1 MQLAKPWAHM
11 KQLLAREGTYA
22 VLILLCVL
30 NLCFFPCIWGTKTLL
45 ASSQDAPSILPRGAW
60 AGVPAAITFPR
71 ALDQGGPAWVTEPF
85 LKLIW
90 AQYWDER
97 NAPLWNPYQ
106 AYGTPLAADMQSQP
120 FYPLTIA
127 ASVHPTPQTYNW
139 YILSRLL
146 TAGICLYF
154 YLRLFLSFLP
164 SIGGSIAYMLAG
176 YFVLFITM
184 PQLSVEVLLSGVLLG
199 TEILL
204 RSQSFRPI
212 AIFALLILLVVVGG
226 MPESALL
233 LLSFVYAYWLFR
245 LVSDSEFRRAWP
257 IHVRRLVAGTVAGLS
272 LSAFLLL
279 PFREYLKRSFDLHQ
293 PANIGGVITG
303 LLHNQLNESIFTY
316 VFPLLFGGP
325 YSPALGSDY
334 SGLRNY
340 FGLISAFL
348 ILVAVIGV
356 FRKGLGVGKSQRLLT
371 LFFFIAFV
379 GVISKRYGLPILNS
393 IGELP
398 LFQLVWFAKYA
409 EALLSL
415 SVAVLVAIG
424 IDRINEGRLNSRE
437 KALIL
442 AITSLL
448 IPIAVIA
455 SGTAIKREIIDLHL
469 SPVFPV
475 YAIGIPAGLLF
486 ALAVCLLIWNTT
498 GPVSQSSNRK
508 LTVAILVLLTTE
520 VTASFV
526 LPSYYLLS
534 DLPNK
539 NENPFVGAPFVDFLK
554 SKVHN
559 YSRIFST
566 DGILFPNWSSAFEL
580 SDIRGLDAVYYR
592 KYLSFVRNFHRAPIK
607 ATNDVDLGDRFTGT
621 GEYDFFDPLW
631 RRLLQ
636 LSSVSKI
643 VTTRALAAPNTIV
656 RAILGQNV
664 ARIQSSG
671 AAVRRVMIRIGDDTR
686 ECLLEHPPYRQLP
699 YKLVVNDTGP
709 SVFHF
714 SYSLDP
720 AVFAQGGDGVQF
732 TLEAKDETGRIR
744 QLFSSYIDPKHRPQ
758 ERKWNSAQV
767 DLDRYRDQQ
776 IELLFSTDSGPK
788 GDSAYDWAVW
798 SDLRLG
804 DAPSEE
810 ALESIYR
817 GEVEVYDVKNTLPRA
832 AIFHNVRIEKDEPS
846 VLQRLAD
853 PAFDVFSTVVLDR
866 SALSRSERS
875 AVEGISRIDQDRL
888 ESARIT
894 SYTSQ
899 EVKIDASLSREGIL
913 VLNDS
918 DYPGWIAEIDGRGAR
933 WFTANYLFRGI
944 LVPKGRHQIRFLYKP
959 KSFYTGLFISLGGL
973 LLLVIFG
980 LLPGGS
986 SLRARIFTTRRTRS
1000 AT

>member
-1 MQLAKPWAHM
+1 
-11 KQLLAREGTYA
+11 
-22 VLILLCVL
+22 
-30 NLCFFPCIWGTKTLL
+30 
-45 ASSQDAPSILPRGAW
+45 
-60 AGVPAAITFPR
+60 
-71 ALDQGGPAWVTEPF
+71 
-85 LKLIW
+85 
-90 AQYWDER
+90 
-97 NAPLWNPYQ
+97 
-106 AYGTPLAADMQSQP
+106 MQSQP

-127 ASVHPTPQTYNW
+127 VSVHPTPQTYNW
-139 YILSRLL
+139 YILLRLL

-204 RSQSFRPI
+204 RSRSFRPI
-212 AIFALLILLVVVGG
+212 VIFALLILLVVVGG

-245 LVSDSEFRRAWP
+245 LVSDSEFRLAWP
-257 IHVRRLVAGTVAGLS
+257 IHVRRLVVATVAGLS

-325 YSPALGSDY
+325 YSPALGADY

-356 FRKGLGVGKSQRLLT
+356 LRKGLGGKPHRPLA
-371 LFFFIAFV
+371 LFFFIALV

-398 LFQLVWFAKYA
+398 LFQLVWFPKYA

-424 IDRINEGRLNSRE
+424 IDRINEGRINSRE
-437 KALIL
+437 KALVL

-455 SGTAIKREIIDLHL
+455 SGAALKKEIIDLHL
-469 SPVFPV
+469 SLAFPV
-475 YAIGIPAGLLF
+475 YAIGIPTCLLF
-486 ALAVCLLIWNTT
+486 ALAVCLLIWNTA
-498 GPVSQSSNRK
+498 GPVIQSTNRK

-526 LPSYYLLS
+526 LPSYYLLNE
-534 DLPNK
+534 LPNK
-539 NENPFVGAPFVDFLK
+539 NENPYVGAPFVDFLK

-592 KYLSFVRNFHRAPIK
+592 KYLSFVRNFHHAPIK

-643 VTTRALAAPNTIV
+643 VTTRGLAAPNTIV
-656 RAILGQNV
+656 RAILDQNV

-671 AAVRRVMIRIGDDTR
+671 AAVRRLMIRIGEETR

-709 SVFHF
+709 SMFHF

-767 DLDRYRDQQ
+767 DLNRYRGQQ

-788 GDSAYDWAVW
+788 GDSAYDWALW

-804 DAPSEE
+804 DAASQE
-810 ALESIYR
+810 ALESVYR
-817 GEVEVYDVKNTLPRA
+817 GEVEVYDVKNSLPRA
-832 AIFHNVRIEKDEPS
+832 AIFHNIRIEKDESS

-853 PAFDVFSTVVLDR
+853 PSFDVSSTVVLDQ
-866 SALSRSERS
+866 SALIPSERA
-875 AVEGISRIDQDRL
+875 AVEGISRGGQDRL

-959 KSFYTGLFISLGGL
+959 KSFYAGLLISLGGL
-973 LLLVIFG
+973 VLLVIFG
-980 LLPGGS
+980 LLPAGS
-986 SLRARIFTTRRTRS
+986 SLRARIFATRLTRS